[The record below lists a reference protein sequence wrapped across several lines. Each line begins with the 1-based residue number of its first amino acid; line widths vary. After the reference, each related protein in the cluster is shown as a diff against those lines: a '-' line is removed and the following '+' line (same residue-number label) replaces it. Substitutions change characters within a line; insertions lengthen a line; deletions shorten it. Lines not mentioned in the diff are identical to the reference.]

1 MFKFSICNI
10 NIDDFSSDSDKS
22 ADKDRYE
29 DDDTHYD
36 GEREGSDSDSPSPR
50 QVFTLPINLLY
61 ILMYSFLLTDVTIDT
76 MTVRVLPK

>member
-1 MFKFSICNI
+1 MFI
-10 NIDDFSSDSDKS
+10 NADSDKN

-50 QVFTLPINLLY
+50 LVFGTCYPDMLIKVLL
-61 ILMYSFLLTDVTIDT
+61 V
-76 MTVRVLPK
+76 P